1 MPDEIDYLGKIKRLR
16 LIDDVLMNE
25 VFRDMECVE
34 VLLRVILGRDDI
46 HVFMSMTQRT
56 LKTFGRSLKLDVWA
70 EDEDNPYA
78 HYNIEVQRKSRGAD
92 VRRARFHSGALDFFS
107 LASGD
112 DFSLLADNYV
122 IFITEHDVLKRGLPL
137 YTFGRYIN
145 ETHEA
150 VNDGS
155 HIIYVNGECRDS
167 STDLGRLMQD
177 FFEPNPDKMN
187 YPVLARRVKYLKEGA
202 GTRRMSITIQE
213 LFAEELAAG
222 REEAREEAL
231 IAGRKAG
238 LKAGREAGIKAG
250 REAGITAGREQ
261 AEGSFITNM
270 LKAGKLAFTEIAQYA
285 GVPIARVRTIA
296 DTLGIR
302 EA

>member
-1 MPDEIDYLGKIKRLR
+1 MPREIDYLDKIKRLR

-46 HVFMSMTQRT
+46 HVFMSLTQRT
-56 LKTFGRSLKLDVWA
+56 LKTFGRSLKLDIWA
-70 EDEDNPYA
+70 EDEDNPYV
-78 HYNIEVQRKSRGAD
+78 HYNIEVQRRNKGAD
-92 VRRARFHSGALDFFS
+92 VRRARFHSGALDLFS

-112 DFSLLADNYV
+112 DFGLLADNYV
-122 IFITEHDVLKRGLPL
+122 IFITEHDVLKKGLPL
-137 YTFGRYIN
+137 YTFGRYVN
-145 ETHEA
+145 ETNEA

-155 HIIYVNGECRDS
+155 HIIYVNGECRDG

-177 FFEPNPDKMN
+177 FFEPDPDKMN

-202 GTRRMSITIQE
+202 GTRRMNITIQE

-231 IAGRKAG
+231 IAGR
-238 LKAGREAGIKAG
+238 EAGIT
-250 REAGITAGREQ
+250 EGITAGREQ

-270 LKAGKLAFTEIAQYA
+270 LKAGKLAFKEIAQYA

-296 DTLGIR
+296 ETLGIR